1 MNEVYLLI
9 GGNIGDRQHY
19 LTKAKNFILN
29 NCGMLVQQ
37 SSLYE
42 TAAWGYTQQP
52 SFLNQALALKTSLL
66 PETLLELLLQTEKQE
81 GRNRGIKYGPRTIDI
96 DILFYNNAIIERK
109 DLVIP
114 HPQIANRRF
123 VLTPLSE
130 IAGDLVH
137 PVLLKTVSE
146 LLASCPDPLMVRKI
160 SGNVF

>member
-19 LTKAKNFILN
+19 LAKAKNFIQN
-29 NCGMLVQQ
+29 NCGMLVRQ

-52 SFLNQALALKTSLL
+52 PFLNQALALKTNLL
-66 PETLLELLLQTEKQE
+66 PETLLKLFLQTEKLE
-81 GRNRGIKYGPRTIDI
+81 GRNRDIKYGPRTIDI
-96 DILFYNNAIIERK
+96 DILFYNNAIIQSK

-114 HPQIANRRF
+114 HPQIPYRRF
-123 VLTPLSE
+123 VLVPLSE

-137 PVLLKTVSE
+137 PILLKTVNE
-146 LLASCPDPLMVRKI
+146 LLESCPDLLLVRKI
-160 SGNVF
+160 DKLF